1 MNPHTINPRLA
12 VFRAQSKTLAA
23 ALAVGCLL
31 GFNSQSLAQET
42 VIFSDSFAGSSS
54 ESLGGK
60 TPTTGSGVWQ
70 VPDVDDAIKADG
82 SFSGTGQKWLNWTP
96 SSGFVYEL
104 KVTINQTNGD
114 WAGLCFK
121 PVGTPPDGNPIWT
134 GFGSTGVGTMLNV
147 DESWPNVGGIGANGS
162 GTYMIRLD
170 TTAANWKTSYFFN
183 GVQKGSTYTW
193 TTNPAIGG
201 VAIISYDNT
210 APSTGSFSNFELKS
224 LLPITITYSNGGEG
238 NYEPYSSIVSAT
250 DLANV
255 GSSALSS
262 LTQTTGSAIF
272 GSSVSLLND
281 GIVFDGGDRGD
292 TSKSFTP
299 SDGSQVV
306 IEFNSAR
313 KVSEINTFAMSGSG
327 QTRSAQNYK
336 LEYRSGS
343 TWATLF
349 SNLDTGAAG
358 NLDTP
363 NTSTRVNIDFSGRSG
378 GSLANV
384 DALRFTFY
392 NVGGDETLYREID
405 VNFLPTITYSNG
417 GAGNYETYSSVV
429 SATDIANEGSSALSS
444 LTQTTGSA
452 IYGSSVSLLNDGI
465 VFDGGDR
472 GDTSKS
478 FTPSDGSQVV
488 IEFNSAQSVTE
499 INTFAMSGSGQI
511 RSAQNYKL
519 EYRSDS
525 TWTTLFSGLNT
536 SAAGNLDAGN
546 TSTRVNIDF
555 SGLTGGSLANV
566 DAFRFTFYNVG
577 GDETLYREIDVLAVA
592 VDPYASWA
600 ADNAGGQTADLD
612 YDIDGVS
619 NGVEFFMN
627 ADLGFTANPGLVG
640 NTVTWPN
647 GGNID
652 SAAYGSQFEVQTST
666 DLANWSAV
674 ASDDITL
681 SNTAGALTWKV
692 ASIANGDMGS
702 FTGNLPSSWVVSG
715 GALTSA
721 SSADNSPFTNKFADN
736 GSSWLIDDSTDTSGS
751 AGFLQVF
758 SNKTNY
764 PSVEV
769 NFDFKLTALTGG
781 TWGIQFDGAGAELVT
796 GSSSVH
802 YRIDAAGQF
811 AINAGPGGV
820 ITNILALEA
829 NKWYNVRATFTTTAV
844 NTGSNNGAGVQSGT
858 ITPEG
863 GSPVSWSNVSL
874 LNTSLGF
881 SRLLVRDRSTSF
893 AGDLLLD
900 NVSVAP
906 QGKEFVRLKVT
917 PN

>member
-1 MNPHTINPRLA
+1 MQEIKTMTIRILKWMIA
-12 VFRAQSKTLAA
+12 RSR
-23 ALAVGCLL
+23 GL
-31 GFNSQSLAQET
+31 GIVLTVAILMLSNSQSMAQET
-42 VIFSDSFAGSSS
+42 VIFSENFAGSSS
-54 ESLGGK
+54 ESLGGQA
-60 TPTTGSGVWQ
+60 PTTGSGVWQ

-82 SFSGTGQKWLNWTP
+82 SFSGIGQKWLNWTP

-121 PVGTPPDGNPIWT
+121 PVGTPPVGNPIWT

-210 APSTGSFSNFELKS
+210 APSTGSFDNFELKS

-281 GIVFDGGDRGD
+281 GIVFDGVGDRGD

-306 IEFNSAR
+306 IEFSSAR
-313 KVSEINTFAMSGSG
+313 KVSEINTFAMSGGG

-358 NLDTP
+358 NLDAP

-429 SATDIANEGSSALSS
+429 SATDIANVGSSALSS

-452 IYGSSVSLLNDGI
+452 IFGSSVSLLNDGI
-465 VFDGGDR
+465 VFDGVGDR
-472 GDTSKS
+472 GDTAKS

-536 SAAGNLDAGN
+536 GAAGNLDAGN
-546 TSTRVNIDF
+546 TSTWVNIDF
-555 SGLTGGSLANV
+555 SGRSGGSLANV

-577 GDETLYREIDVLAVA
+577 GDETLYREIDVLAVE

-600 ADNAGGQTADLD
+600 TVNAGGQAANLD
-612 YDIDGVS
+612 YDNDGVP
-619 NGVEFFMN
+619 NGIEYFMN
-627 ADLGFTANPGLVG
+627 AAPGFTANPSLVG
-640 NTVTWPN
+640 GTVTWPN
-647 GGNID
+647 GNNMPSSG
-652 SAAYGSQFEVQTST
+652 YGSQFVVETST
-666 DLANWSAV
+666 DLVNWIDV
-674 ASDDITL
+674 LVSDPNL
-681 SNTAGALTWKV
+681 SNNAG
-692 ASIANGDMGS
+692 S
-702 FTGNLPSSWVVSG
+702 VSY
-715 GALTSA
+715 T
-721 SSADNSPFTNKFADN
+721 
-736 GSSWLIDDSTDTSGS
+736 
-751 AGFLQVF
+751 
-758 SNKTNY
+758 
-764 PSVEV
+764 
-769 NFDFKLTALTGG
+769 LTGADRL
-781 TWGIQFDGAGAELVT
+781 F
-796 GSSSVH
+796 
-802 YRIDAAGQF
+802 
-811 AINAGPGGV
+811 
-820 ITNILALEA
+820 
-829 NKWYNVRATFTTTAV
+829 VRFKV
-844 NTGSNNGAGVQSGT
+844 
-858 ITPEG
+858 
-863 GSPVSWSNVSL
+863 
-874 LNTSLGF
+874 
-881 SRLLVRDRSTSF
+881 
-893 AGDLLLD
+893 LLD
-900 NVSVAP
+900 
-906 QGKEFVRLKVT
+906 
-917 PN
+917 

>member
-54 ESLGGK
+54 ESLGG
-60 TPTTGSGVWQ
+60 TPPTTGSGVWQ

-121 PVGTPPDGNPIWT
+121 PVGTPPSGNPIWT

-147 DESWPNVGGIGANGS
+147 EGTWPDVGGIGANGS

-210 APSTGSFSNFELKS
+210 GTSTGSFDNFELKS
-224 LLPITITYSNGGEG
+224 LLPITITYSNGGAG
-238 NYEPYSSIVSAT
+238 NYETYSSIVSAT

-262 LTQTTGSAIF
+262 LTQTTGSAIY

-327 QTRSAQNYK
+327 QIRSAQNYK
-336 LEYRSGS
+336 LEYRSDS
-343 TWATLF
+343 TWTTLF
-349 SNLDTGAAG
+349 SGLNTSAAG
-358 NLDTP
+358 NLDAG
-363 NTSTRVNIDFSGRSG
+363 NTSTRVNIDFSGLTG

-384 DALRFTFY
+384 DAFRFTFY

-647 GGNID
+647 GGNIP
-652 SAAYGSQFEVQTST
+652 SSAYGSEFVVQTST
-666 DLANWSAV
+666 DLVNWTDVPGTGDAN
-674 ASDDITL
+674 L
-681 SNTAGALTWKV
+681 
-692 ASIANGDMGS
+692 AN
-702 FTGNLPSSWVVSG
+702 
-715 GALTSA
+715 TSA
-721 SSADNSPFTNKFADN
+721 SVS
-736 GSSWLIDDSTDTSGS
+736 
-751 AGFLQVF
+751 
-758 SNKTNY
+758 Y
-764 PSVEV
+764 
-769 NFDFKLTALTGG
+769 TA
-781 TWGIQFDGAGAELVT
+781 T
-796 GSSSVH
+796 GS
-802 YRIDAAGQF
+802 
-811 AINAGPGGV
+811 
-820 ITNILALEA
+820 
-829 NKWYNVRATFTTTAV
+829 
-844 NTGSNNGAGVQSGT
+844 
-858 ITPEG
+858 
-863 GSPVSWSNVSL
+863 
-874 LNTSLGF
+874 
-881 SRLLVRDRSTSF
+881 
-893 AGDLLLD
+893 
-900 NVSVAP
+900 
-906 QGKEFVRLKVT
+906 GKQFVRLKVT
-917 PN
+917 PSSPN

>member
-54 ESLGGK
+54 ESLGG
-60 TPTTGSGVWQ
+60 TPPTTGSGVWQ

-104 KVTINQTNGD
+104 KVTINQTSGT

-121 PVGTPPDGNPIWT
+121 PAGTPPNGNPIWT

-147 DESWPNVGGIGANGS
+147 DESWPGGVGSIGANGS

-170 TTAANWKTSYFFN
+170 TTAANWTTSYYFD
-183 GVQKGSTYTW
+183 GVQKGTTHTW
-193 TTNPAIGG
+193 STNPSIDG
-201 VAIISYDNT
+201 VAIISYDNDDT
-210 APSTGSFSNFELKS
+210 APSTGFFDNFELKS

-281 GIVFDGGDRGD
+281 GIVFDGVGDRGD

-306 IEFNSAR
+306 IEFSSAR
-313 KVSEINTFAMSGSG
+313 KVSEINTFAMSGGG
-327 QTRSAQNYK
+327 QT
-336 LEYRSGS
+336 
-343 TWATLF
+343 
-349 SNLDTGAAG
+349 
-358 NLDTP
+358 
-363 NTSTRVNIDFSGRSG
+363 
-378 GSLANV
+378 
-384 DALRFTFY
+384 
-392 NVGGDETLYREID
+392 
-405 VNFLPTITYSNG
+405 
-417 GAGNYETYSSVV
+417 
-429 SATDIANEGSSALSS
+429 
-444 LTQTTGSA
+444 
-452 IYGSSVSLLNDGI
+452 
-465 VFDGGDR
+465 
-472 GDTSKS
+472 
-478 FTPSDGSQVV
+478 
-488 IEFNSAQSVTE
+488 
-499 INTFAMSGSGQI
+499 

-721 SSADNSPFTNKFADN
+721 SSTDNSPFTNKFATN
-736 GSSWLIDDSTDTSGS
+736 SKSWIIDDSSDTSGS
-751 AGFLQVF
+751 AGFLQAF

-781 TWGIQFDGAGAELVT
+781 TWGIQFDGAGA
-796 GSSSVH
+796 SAIAASSVH

-811 AINAGPGGV
+811 AINAGPAGGV

-829 NKWYNVRATFTTTAV
+829 GKWYNVRATFTTTAL
-844 NTGSNNGAGVQSGT
+844 NTGSNEGAGVQSGT
-858 ITPEG
+858 ITPAG
-863 GSPVSWSNVSL
+863 GSPVSWSNVPL

-881 SRLLVRDRSTSF
+881 SRLLVRDRDATF

-906 QGKEFVRLKVT
+906 QGKQFVRLKVT
-917 PN
+917 PSSPN

>member
-121 PVGTPPDGNPIWT
+121 PVGTPPVGNPIWT

-210 APSTGSFSNFELKS
+210 GTSTGSFDNFELKS
-224 LLPITITYSNGGEG
+224 LLPI
-238 NYEPYSSIVSAT
+238 
-250 DLANV
+250 
-255 GSSALSS
+255 
-262 LTQTTGSAIF
+262 
-272 GSSVSLLND
+272 
-281 GIVFDGGDRGD
+281 
-292 TSKSFTP
+292 
-299 SDGSQVV
+299 
-306 IEFNSAR
+306 
-313 KVSEINTFAMSGSG
+313 
-327 QTRSAQNYK
+327 
-336 LEYRSGS
+336 
-343 TWATLF
+343 
-349 SNLDTGAAG
+349 
-358 NLDTP
+358 
-363 NTSTRVNIDFSGRSG
+363 
-378 GSLANV
+378 
-384 DALRFTFY
+384 
-392 NVGGDETLYREID
+392 
-405 VNFLPTITYSNG
+405 TITYSNG

-444 LTQTTGSA
+444 LTRTTGSA

-721 SSADNSPFTNKFADN
+721 SSTDNSPFTNKFATN
-736 GSSWLIDDSTDTSGS
+736 SKSWIIDDSSDTSGS
-751 AGFLQVF
+751 AGFLQAF

-781 TWGIQFDGAGAELVT
+781 TWGIQFDGAGA
-796 GSSSVH
+796 SAIAASSVH

-811 AINAGPGGV
+811 AINAGPAGGV

-829 NKWYNVRATFTTTAV
+829 GKWYNVRATFTTTAL
-844 NTGSNNGAGVQSGT
+844 NTGSNEGAGVQSGT
-858 ITPEG
+858 ITPAG
-863 GSPVSWSNVSL
+863 GSPVSWSNVPL

-881 SRLLVRDRSTSF
+881 SRLLVRDRNATF

-906 QGKEFVRLKVT
+906 QGKQFVRLKVT
-917 PN
+917 PSSPN